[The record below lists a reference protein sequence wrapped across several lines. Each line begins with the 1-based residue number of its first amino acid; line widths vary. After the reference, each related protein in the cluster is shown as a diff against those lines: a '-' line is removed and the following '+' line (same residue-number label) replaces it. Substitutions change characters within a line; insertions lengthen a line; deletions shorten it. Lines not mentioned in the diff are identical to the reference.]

1 MLYLL
6 IISFLLHLVCFY
18 FIILLYQRLKQ
29 QEPFDKE
36 KTLDEM
42 EEMLLA
48 YTTEMKE
55 NNEKIARIVSRKLNN
70 QTAGLKPD
78 DRSSAAEPDESEREQ
93 EEPDGEIIAFQT
105 EQDSAEQK
113 EYTPPLPDEEKAV
126 RVDTSPQSRVLS
138 LHNEGYTIKEIAR
151 KLNMGTGEVELMI
164 KFYK

>member
-18 FIILLYQRLKQ
+18 FIILLYQRLKH

-36 KTLDEM
+36 KTLNEM

-55 NNEKIARIVSRKLNN
+55 NNEKIARIVSRKLNS
-70 QTAGLKPD
+70 QSAGPKPEDRSTDAGPD
-78 DRSSAAEPDESEREQ
+78 DYGREQ
-93 EEPDGEIIAFQT
+93 EGPEGEILAFH
-105 EQDSAEQK
+105 AEQK

-126 RVDTSPQSRVLS
+126 SVDTSPQSRVLS
-138 LHNEGYTIKEIAR
+138 LHNEGYTINEIAR
-151 KLNMGTGEVELMI
+151 KLNMGTGEVELLI